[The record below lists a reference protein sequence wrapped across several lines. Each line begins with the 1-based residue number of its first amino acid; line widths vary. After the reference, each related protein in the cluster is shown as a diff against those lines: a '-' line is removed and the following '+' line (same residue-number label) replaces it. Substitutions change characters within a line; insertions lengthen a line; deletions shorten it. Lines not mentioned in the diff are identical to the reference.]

1 MIGRSATC
9 RVHSP
14 KENDCQF
21 WEFCS
26 TIQELC
32 ASYPIP
38 PKPPWLMASKI
49 PGIDVRSATSL
60 SSRNLLLVANSYR
73 WCLRHVQGSFW
84 EHSNSRMPRFGC
96 RFGWS
101 CTPLVPCS
109 RRSWTSEASRF
120 FLWKMSKSD
129 SCWLFNVETESVYIY
144 NDFIAVVFSFLS
156 SFLLRSF
163 GKTSFHTEPPDP
175 ISGASSVGSPGYAV
189 VALWT
194 EECGESRGHLPSAA
208 KGFPEKFLAEVDG
221 VRRFHQIFDPQIFQS
236 MRICIKPIPLVI
248 FSCCLPMTWCMHVS
262 DFLCTW
268 LTLPQPDDPIQY
280 WWDTWKVQLCPN
292 RNACTEVESLPRI
305 AMNGSFILTA
315 TSQCLKTMENLCIV
329 TLVQ

>member
-49 PGIDVRSATSL
+49 PGFDVRSATSL

-101 CTPLVPCS
+101 LLHWCHARAGVGPARHRVFFCEKWVNQILVDC
-109 RRSWTSEASRF
+109 
-120 FLWKMSKSD
+120 LMLKQK
-129 SCWLFNVETESVYIY
+129 VYIYIYIY

-236 MRICIKPIPLVI
+236 MRICIKPIP
-248 FSCCLPMTWCMHVS
+248 
-262 DFLCTW
+262 
-268 LTLPQPDDPIQY
+268 
-280 WWDTWKVQLCPN
+280 
-292 RNACTEVESLPRI
+292 
-305 AMNGSFILTA
+305 
-315 TSQCLKTMENLCIV
+315 
-329 TLVQ
+329 